1 MKFKQIA
8 LASMALVAG
17 TSFAATATLVCDK
30 STPEKFVNTCAPA
43 ATFFVA
49 GSSALGGAI
58 STVITANSVTGAKGY
73 FDTTITPLVS
83 IVDTGTPNGVNVAN
97 TTNAGKAGNGVSAW
111 YGMSRKELT
120 GGTSVPLLVVYNSY
134 MGSAAGVSNVMA
146 KDLTKVPEATV
157 VTVGPKAGVANTCT
171 VVTAPITILGV
182 TPSTTVSAASSK
194 VACSSHAVTRA
205 DIAISD
211 VDANEL
217 VGLYDVTGG
226 VALSKLTRTPLAMQ
240 GFAVAV
246 NNKFYTDLQAAQITS
261 GALASTCTGL
271 YTEACQPSITRAQYA
286 SLVTKDGSIKSA
298 AGFIPGSAEV
308 LTLARRDQMS
318 GTQATSNI
326 YFASDVCNLLDA
338 KSKVNAHG
346 GALTVMLKSDATSYA
361 PGLVVHE
368 NVQTGDVETDL
379 KLSTGYSIGVIALSK
394 GNSTNY
400 KFVKLDGAS
409 PNFAKNGTAV
419 LGSTA
424 LRNNMINGSWPL
436 QMAAYAIYPTASGTY
451 DAKKAAKANMI
462 KQMVSDLSD
471 STLHDLSA
479 IGYFSGVDAKK
490 SQVTRLAGN
499 NCSPLI
505 NKSN

>member
-1 MKFKQIA
+1 MKLNQIA
-8 LASMALVAG
+8 IASLVLVAG
-17 TSFAATATLVCDK
+17 SSFAATALVCDK
-30 STPEKFVNTCAPA
+30 STPVKFVNTCAPA

-58 STVITANSVTGAKGY
+58 STVITANSTTGAKGY
-73 FDTTITPLVS
+73 FDTTTTPLVS
-83 IVDTGTPNGVNVAN
+83 IVDMGTPNGVNVVN
-97 TTNAGKAGNGVSAW
+97 STNAGKAGNGVSAW
-111 YGMSRKELT
+111 YGMSRADLT
-120 GGTSVPLLVVYNSY
+120 GGTSVPILVVYNSY

-146 KDLTKVPEATV
+146 APKLLESVPEAKV
-157 VTVGPKAGVANTCT
+157 VTVGPIKGVANSCAE
-171 VVTAPITILGV
+171 VTAAITIAG
-182 TPSTTVSAASSK
+182 TTSTVAAATSK
-194 VACSSHAVTRA
+194 VACSSFAFTRA

-217 VGLYDVTGG
+217 VGMYDVLKGG

-240 GFAVAV
+240 GFAIAV

-261 GALASTCTGL
+261 GALASTCAGL

-286 SLVTKDGSIKSA
+286 SLVTKEGSIKSA
-298 AGFIPGSAEV
+298 AGFIPGSQEV
-308 LTLARRDQMS
+308 LTLARRDQLS
-318 GTQATSNI
+318 GTQATSDM
-326 YFASDVCNLLDA
+326 YFAGAICNALDL
-338 KSKVNAHG
+338 KSKINAHG
-346 GALTVMLKSDATSYA
+346 GALTVMRAADATAYA

-379 KLSTGYSIGVIALSK
+379 KLPTGYSIGVIALSK
-394 GNSTNY
+394 GNATSY

-436 QMAAYAIYPTASGTY
+436 QMAAYAIYPTAAGTY

-505 NKSN
+505 NK

>member
-30 STPEKFVNTCAPA
+30 STPEKFVNTCAPV

-58 STVITANSVTGAKGY
+58 SSVITANSVTGAKGY
-73 FDTTITPLVS
+73 FDTTTTPLVS
-83 IVDTGTPNGVNVAN
+83 IVDMGTPNGVNVAN
-97 TTNAGKAGNGVSAW
+97 TTNGGKAGNGVSAW
-111 YGMSRKELT
+111 YGMSRADLT
-120 GGTSVPLLVVYNSY
+120 GGTSVSTLVVYNSY

-157 VTVGPKAGVANTCT
+157 VSVGPKAGIPNTCT
-171 VVTAPITILGV
+171 VVTGPITILG
-182 TPSTTVSAASSK
+182 TTSTVSAATSK
-194 VACSSHAVTRA
+194 VACSSFAVTRA

-286 SLVTKDGSIKSA
+286 SLVTKEGSIKSA
-298 AGFIPGSAEV
+298 AGFIPGSTEV
-308 LTLARRDQMS
+308 LTLARRDQLS
-318 GTQATSNI
+318 GTQATSDM
-326 YFASDVCNLLDA
+326 YFAGAICNALDI
-338 KSKVNAHG
+338 KSKINNHG
-346 GALTVMLKSDATSYA
+346 GALTVMRKGDASSYDATK
-361 PGLVVHE
+361 LVVNE

-394 GNSTNY
+394 GNSTSY

-436 QMAAYAIYPTASGTY
+436 QMTAYAIYPTAAGTY

-505 NKSN
+505 NK

>member
-30 STPEKFVNTCAPA
+30 STPEKFVNTCAPV

-58 STVITANSVTGAKGY
+58 SSVITANSVTGAKGY
-73 FDTTITPLVS
+73 FDTTTTPLVS
-83 IVDTGTPNGVNVAN
+83 IVDMGTPNGVNVAN
-97 TTNAGKAGNGVSAW
+97 TTNGGKAGNGVSAW
-111 YGMSRKELT
+111 YGMSRADLT
-120 GGTSVPLLVVYNSY
+120 GGTSVPTLVVYNSY

-157 VTVGPKAGVANTCT
+157 VTVGPKAGIPNTCT
-171 VVTAPITILGV
+171 VVTGPITILG
-182 TPSTTVSAASSK
+182 TTSTVSAATSK
-194 VACSSHAVTRA
+194 VACSSFAVTRA

-286 SLVTKDGSIKSA
+286 SLVTKEGSIKSA
-298 AGFIPGSAEV
+298 AGFIPGSTEV
-308 LTLARRDQMS
+308 LTLARRDQLS
-318 GTQATSNI
+318 GTQATSDM
-326 YFASDVCNLLDA
+326 YFAGAICNALDI
-338 KSKVNAHG
+338 KSKINNHG
-346 GALTVMLKSDATSYA
+346 GALTVMRKGDASSYDATK
-361 PGLVVHE
+361 LVVNE

-394 GNSTNY
+394 GNSTSY

-436 QMAAYAIYPTASGTY
+436 QMAAYAIYPTAAGTY

-505 NKSN
+505 NK